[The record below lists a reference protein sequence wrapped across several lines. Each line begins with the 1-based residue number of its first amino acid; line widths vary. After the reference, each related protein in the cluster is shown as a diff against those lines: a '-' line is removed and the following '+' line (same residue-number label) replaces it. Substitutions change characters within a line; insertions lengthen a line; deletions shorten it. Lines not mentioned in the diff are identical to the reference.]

1 MHAVRAAVL
10 VFTSIAQMRYAVTSV
25 MMRPGVRYTALKLSV
40 ICRKSCCPFVVVSV
54 NVAKAFAF
62 GVFVRSIVQVVE
74 VPEQSFDQPVNAEPV
89 FGVAVSTTVV
99 AVGYVTEQAAM
110 QFTLPSLEVMV
121 PDPVPDTPTV
131 RVRSRSKVAVTLG
144 FCEVLTVHLV
154 GTSESTVQPL
164 HPTKWEPA
172 TAVASS
178 VIFSFPEYE
187 VEIGRAHV

>member
-89 FGVAVSTTVV
+89 FGVAVSTIVV
-99 AVGYVTEQAAM
+99 AAGYTTEQAAM

-144 FCEVLTVHLV
+144 FCEVLTEQDPVPVHPPLQDRK
-154 GTSESTVQPL
+154 STRL
-164 HPTKWEPA
+164 N
-172 TAVASS
+172 SS
-178 VIFSFPEYE
+178 
-187 VEIGRAHV
+187 H